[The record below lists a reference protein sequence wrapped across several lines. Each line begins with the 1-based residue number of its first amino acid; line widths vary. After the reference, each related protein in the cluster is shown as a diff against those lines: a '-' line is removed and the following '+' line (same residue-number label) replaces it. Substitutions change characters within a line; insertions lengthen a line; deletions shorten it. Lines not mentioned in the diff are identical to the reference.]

1 MRPALRFVKTTLVGG
16 LVIVLPIWVA
26 ALLLIKAIKGVLGV
40 LRPIATLLPQNIVH
54 ENVVAVALLLIICFS
69 AGLLMRAALTRR
81 MVGWFETKFLEYIPG
96 YSLLRSIT
104 QRLTGQAE
112 DQSFQAAL
120 VVIEDALV
128 PAFIVECHA
137 DGQCTVFVPA
147 SPTPA
152 TGAIYILPEE
162 RVHRLNVPLHRAFS
176 CVSNW
181 GEGSGELLAAMRPK

>member
-96 YSLLRSIT
+96 YSAVRGVT
-104 QRLTGQAE
+104 RRLMGRAE
-112 DQSFQAAL
+112 DETFQAAL

-128 PAFIVECHA
+128 PAFIVEAHD
-137 DGQCTVFVPA
+137 DGQYTVFVPA

-152 TGAIYILPEE
+152 TGAIYILPGE
-162 RVHRLNVPLHRAFS
+162 RVHRLNVPLRRALS
-176 CVSNW
+176 CISNW

>member
-26 ALLLIKAIKGVLGV
+26 ALLLIKAIKGALGV

-137 DGQCTVFVPA
+137 DGQYTVFVPA

-152 TGAIYILPEE
+152 TGAIYILPAE
-162 RVHRLNVPLHRAFS
+162 RVHRLDVPLHRVLS